1 MDPDGKNR
9 VNLTHSKAA
18 EGWPAWSPDGK
29 KILYSSD
36 ETGTF
41 ALYLMDADGKN
52 RRQITD
58 PKPPFQ
64 DARAQLSPDGS
75 AIVLNR
81 QDGKTIGIYVLDLGS

>member
-1 MDPDGKNR
+1 M
-9 VNLTHSKAA
+9 
-18 EGWPAWSPDGK
+18 
-29 KILYSSD
+29 SSGARSRR
-36 ETGTF
+36 TTTSTS
-41 ALYLMDADGKN
+41 LDADGKN

-81 QDGKTIGIYVLDLGS
+81 QDGKTIAI